1 MTNNIEF
8 SNMNLGY
15 YLTQLGY
22 KVLLDFGNAQV
33 VEHETTGNK
42 LSIFVENQGQD
53 NEIISLLINDKERGY
68 SSHELGRTAQDF
80 QDVIHLLQDTAWV
93 ERTSH
98 WKI

>member
-1 MTNNIEF
+1 MTNNIEY

-22 KVLLDFGNAQV
+22 KVLLDFGNAQAL
-33 VEHETTGNK
+33 EHEATGNR
-42 LSIFVENQGQD
+42 LSIVIGNQGQD
-53 NEIISLLINDKERGY
+53 NELVIISINDKETGY
-68 SSHELGRTAQDF
+68 YSTKLGRTAQDF
-80 QDVIHLLQDTAWV
+80 QDLIHLLQDTARL